1 MRPIALV
8 LALAASL
15 NAPAAF
21 AAAPDR
27 SALDRAR
34 RAYNAG
40 RYDAAIGAARH
51 ALEVP
56 DQVDAARLVLARA
69 LLERFRT
76 SSLPGDLV
84 EARDTLRAI
93 SLPAL
98 AADRALRADGRLR
111 PVAVPHRPLR
121 RGRRAV
127 RYRARVLRPAPAGS
141 RDRLLDWWASALD
154 RQVQESGA
162 DATEL
167 YGRVL
172 ERMELEARRDPSCAA
187 AAYWIAAAARGLG
200 RLDRAWQAAM
210 AAWVRTGL
218 TPDRAA
224 ALRADLDRLVLTA
237 IIPDRAREHGPGQE
251 RPARGRRHDD
261 HRLGAL
267 QGRLGALTAR
277 TVVAATMSA
286 PPASAHG
293 PGRSPC
299 ASHAH
304 TGFSTGSAS
313 SSSDASS
320 AVTWRTPFDRHRYA
334 SPIWNTPSQISA
346 TQSNVTA
353 PVIGNPSGRHIAAA
367 TMFPDT
373 TVFSVARGS
382 ARATARSP
390 ITVSA

>member
-1 MRPIALV
+1 MRPIAFV

-15 NAPAAF
+15 NATAAF
-21 AAAPDR
+21 AAAPDP

-51 ALEVP
+51 ALDVP

-84 EARDTLRAI
+84 EARDALRAI

-98 AADRALRADGRLR
+98 PQTERYELMVGFGQWLFLTGRFGAAAELFDTALGSSGRAS
-111 PVAVPHRPLR
+111 V
-121 RGRRAV
+121 
-127 RYRARVLRPAPAGS
+127 GS

-162 DATEL
+162 DASEL
-167 YGRVL
+167 YARVL

-218 TPDRAA
+218 TLDRAA

-237 IIPDRAREHGPGQE
+237 IIPDRARGTG
-251 RPARGRRHDD
+251 PARLGRRE
-261 HRLGAL
+261 
-267 QGRLGALTAR
+267 
-277 TVVAATMSA
+277 AADTMITEWERFKADWEPS
-286 PPASAHG
+286 PPA
-293 PGRSPC
+293 PL
-299 ASHAH
+299 
-304 TGFSTGSAS
+304 
-313 SSSDASS
+313 
-320 AVTWRTPFDRHRYA
+320 
-334 SPIWNTPSQISA
+334 SQ
-346 TQSNVTA
+346 QQ
-353 PVIGNPSGRHIAAA
+353 
-367 TMFPDT
+367 
-373 TVFSVARGS
+373 
-382 ARATARSP
+382 
-390 ITVSA
+390 